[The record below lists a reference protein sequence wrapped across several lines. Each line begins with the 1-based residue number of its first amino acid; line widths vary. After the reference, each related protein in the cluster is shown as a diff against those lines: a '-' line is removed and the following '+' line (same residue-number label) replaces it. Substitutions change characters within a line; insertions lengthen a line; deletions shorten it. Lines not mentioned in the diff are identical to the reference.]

1 MQVHLNISNILVCV
15 CVISLDCKL
24 QPGSC
29 LSVFSFS
36 MSTPEKMLNASLLN
50 ELRYVS
56 HLSNQNLDSFLY
68 LVLYFAFLF
77 YFFPIQCQPFLTFKG
92 FWKVFLK
99 TKFLMVECYLVEWK
113 AVLEILFVLQS
124 LRSFSFVSLQSISRN
139 GILGERAW
147 IFLRLLYIFAK

>member
-1 MQVHLNISNILVCV
+1 MQVHLNISNTLVCV

-56 HLSNQNLDSFLY
+56 HLSKQSLDSFLY
-68 LVLYFAFLF
+68 LVLYFAFF
-77 YFFPIQCQPFLTFKG
+77 FFPYSMPAIPHFQ
-92 FWKVFLK
+92 KVFLK

-139 GILGERAW
+139 GILGKRAW

>member
-77 YFFPIQCQPFLTFKG
+77 FFSYSMPAIPHFHRFLKGFFENKIFNGGMLSRWMKSCVGNPLRTAEFEIIFIRFLTIH
-92 FWKVFLK
+92 L
-99 TKFLMVECYLVEWK
+99 
-113 AVLEILFVLQS
+113 
-124 LRSFSFVSLQSISRN
+124 
-139 GILGERAW
+139 
-147 IFLRLLYIFAK
+147 